1 MKHLKTPQELNK
13 VSENLNISDVRSSRK
28 LHLITFKWEDG
39 DIMGKILLNDTD
51 KTSIVSSVD
60 KLMGKDYFFTNT
72 RDREFNDNYGKY
84 FDMVNWRWVNYEIET
99 IDVL

>member
-1 MKHLKTPQELNK
+1 MEHKRIKRFNEN
-13 VSENLNISDVRSSRK
+13 SELNISDVISSKK
-28 LHLITFKWEDG
+28 LYLLIFTWEDG
-39 DIMGKILLNDTD
+39 DIMGKIIIKNTD

-60 KLMGKDYFFTNT
+60 KLMGKDYYFSNT
-72 RDREFNDNYGKY
+72 RDRDFNENYGKY